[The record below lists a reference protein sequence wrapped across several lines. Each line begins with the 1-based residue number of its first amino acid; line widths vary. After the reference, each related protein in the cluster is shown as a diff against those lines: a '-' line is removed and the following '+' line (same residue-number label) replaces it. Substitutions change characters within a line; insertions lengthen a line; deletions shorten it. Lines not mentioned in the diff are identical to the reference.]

1 MEYQAQSK
9 AVLDQL
15 CRERSIPC
23 RGKTKE
29 ELLQAL
35 VDYDMQQAVQ
45 NDASNTAEEIPAAFV
60 NDVPRSGDPLDLYLQ
75 TVLKY
80 VDSADTNQKL
90 QLILKYQRE
99 REAAERQAERE
110 AAERQAAREHELKM
124 AELER
129 LTASPISI
137 NSRDSSAPKP
147 RAENFP
153 TLDKD
158 GDLDVFLRSF
168 EKVCRQ
174 YQLPKDQWAKYLTP
188 GLRGPALEA
197 FAALPAE
204 FDQDYDSIKAALQ
217 ERYNLTPEVYRNKF
231 RTLQKHP
238 TESYAAVVGHL
249 ATAFRQ
255 WTAGLEITTVEGLQ
269 DLLIKEQF
277 LQLCPADVQEW
288 LLDRNPKT
296 ALEAGKLADVH
307 TANRA
312 TVDRSRGFAKG
323 TSNWRTTPPR
333 LPITRP
339 SGPSFVSAPTSG
351 RGGASAIATQG
362 DSRRCFICNQ
372 VGHIS
377 VACPGKRQPALSAGE
392 GRSSEPTP
400 SVLFVTRSEGSN
412 NVNLQPVTV
421 GGEVTVGLRD
431 TGADVTLV
439 RPELVGSEDLIPG
452 KTLAVKGIGGIRLVV
467 PMARVYLDWGAGK
480 GFRNVGVDENIPA
493 NVLLG
498 TDLGRLLSQYVPEGV
513 SKVSCDNVQEE
524 NSRDRGLNEYVCQ
537 YVPEANVSDGL
548 CESMEGTRNLV
559 SLSQS
564 HLTHTPK
571 PAQEKESVSKQ
582 LFVSEPKVQSQKGQ
596 QALQA
601 DHKLK
606 KIRSVDTLQV
616 PWECPLSHLLCAYR
630 GVLQK
635 LVGFF
640 PLELL
645 HGRSGCGPREVTRAQ
660 CEMET
665 GKGMCGVD
673 MAVLWLRDKGQAFLG
688 EVCEHM
694 RATPFME
701 IQSYEK
707 MSV

>member
-9 AVLDQL
+9 AVLDKL
-15 CRERSIPC
+15 CRKRSIPC

-35 VDYDMQQAVQ
+35 VNYDLQQAVQ
-45 NDASNTAEEIPAAFV
+45 SDAPNTAEIPVAFV
-60 NDVPRSGDPLDLYLQ
+60 SDVPRSGDPLDSYLQ

-80 VDSADTNQKL
+80 VDSADINQRL
-90 QLILKYQRE
+90 QLILQYQEAERE

-110 AAERQAAREHELKM
+110 AASRQAAREHELKM

-137 NSRDSSAPKP
+137 NSRDSSAPKQ

-153 TLDKD
+153 TLYKD

-174 YQLPKDQWAKYLTP
+174 YQLPKDQWAKYITP

-204 FDQDYDSIKAALQ
+204 FDQDYDVIRAALQ
-217 ERYNLTPEVYRNKF
+217 KRYNLTPEVYQKKF

-255 WTAGLEITTVEGLQ
+255 WTTGLEITTLESLQ

-296 ALEAGKLADVH
+296 ALEAGELADFH

-323 TSNWRTTPPR
+323 TSSWRTTPPR

-339 SGPSFVSAPTSG
+339 SGPSFVSASTSG
-351 RGGASAIATQG
+351 RGGASATSAQG
-362 DSRRCFICNQ
+362 DSHRCFVCNQ
-372 VGHIS
+372 VGHIG

-392 GRSSEPTP
+392 GRSSPARAP
-400 SVLFVTRSEGSN
+400 SSVLSVTKSEGSN

-439 RPELVGSEDLIPG
+439 RPELVRSEDLIPG
-452 KTLAVKGIGGIRLVV
+452 KTLAVKGIRGIRLVV

-498 TDLGRLLSQYVPEGV
+498 TDLGRLLSQYVPE
-513 SKVSCDNVQEE
+513 SNV
-524 NSRDRGLNEYVCQ
+524 CFK
-537 YVPEANVSDGL
+537 
-548 CESMEGTRNLV
+548 
-559 SLSQS
+559 
-564 HLTHTPK
+564 PK
-571 PAQEKESVSKQ
+571 PHRG
-582 LFVSEPKVQSQKGQ
+582 PTVQRAICKSGST
-596 QALQA
+596 AEIGWFL
-601 DHKLK
+601 
-606 KIRSVDTLQV
+606 
-616 PWECPLSHLLCAYR
+616 PL
-630 GVLQK
+630 
-635 LVGFF
+635 
-640 PLELL
+640 
-645 HGRSGCGPREVTRAQ
+645 
-660 CEMET
+660 
-665 GKGMCGVD
+665 
-673 MAVLWLRDKGQAFLG
+673 
-688 EVCEHM
+688 
-694 RATPFME
+694 RATTWAQWVRPKRCD
-701 IQSYEK
+701 QSA
-707 MSV
+707 V